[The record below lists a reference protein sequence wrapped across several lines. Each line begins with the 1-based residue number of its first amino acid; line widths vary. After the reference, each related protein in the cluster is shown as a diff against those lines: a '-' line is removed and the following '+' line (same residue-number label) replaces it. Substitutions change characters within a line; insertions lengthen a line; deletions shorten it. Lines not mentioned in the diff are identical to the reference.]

1 MKLHEQWAAQ
11 LLDDLEDRNPNL
23 SRALATPPLP
33 CIIKAA
39 FAALQAFALELAAC
53 IAETPHPD
61 AYDPQPDTRCEGP
74 N

>member
-53 IAETPHPD
+53 IAENTQPD
-61 AYDPQPDTRCEGP
+61 AYDPQPDKRCEGP